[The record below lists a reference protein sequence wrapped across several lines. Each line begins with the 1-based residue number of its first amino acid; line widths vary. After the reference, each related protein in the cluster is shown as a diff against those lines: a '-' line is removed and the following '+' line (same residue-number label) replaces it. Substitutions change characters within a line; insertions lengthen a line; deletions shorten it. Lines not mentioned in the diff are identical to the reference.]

1 MLELI
6 TRDANGEHALYIL
19 STKWLQD
26 FLDICFRHA
35 DCFTLNEAPWAMAIR
50 KDLQLSLS
58 PFLIQ
63 EVKTPKWFGYDYT
76 SEPNTKWSTHAFIY
90 RAESAAKEILLQH
103 MPNVFFREKDVDT
116 PFPTLE
122 DLCFFS
128 DGRLFIG
135 NVSHAR
141 MLWAY
146 PPNEEVELQL
156 KQIADWS
163 YVDRPTPNL
172 EEYLRWKSI

>member
-6 TRDANGEHALYIL
+6 TRDERYEDIPSIL
-19 STKWLQD
+19 SKKWLQD
-26 FLDICFRHA
+26 FLDICFSHA
-35 DCFTLNEAPWAMAIR
+35 DCFTLNEAPWTMAIL
-50 KDLQLSLS
+50 KDLQLKLT
-58 PFLIQ
+58 PFLMQ
-63 EVKTPKWFGYDYT
+63 EVRTPKWFGYDYT
-76 SEPNTKWSTHAFIY
+76 SRPHAKERTHAFIY

-103 MPNVFFREKDVDT
+103 MPNIFFDEEDVDT

-128 DGRLFIG
+128 DGQLFIG
-135 NVSHAR
+135 SISHEY

-146 PPNEEVELQL
+146 PPNEEIELQL

-163 YVDRPTPNL
+163 YKYKPTPNL
-172 EEYLRWKSI
+172 IKYLLVQD

>member
-6 TRDANGEHALYIL
+6 TRDERYEDIPSIL
-19 STKWLQD
+19 SKKWLQD
-26 FLDICFRHA
+26 FLDICFSHA
-35 DCFTLNEAPWAMAIR
+35 DCFTLNEAPWTMAIL
-50 KDLQLSLS
+50 KDLHLELT
-58 PFLIQ
+58 PFLMQ
-63 EVKTPKWFGYDYT
+63 EVKVPKWFGYDYT
-76 SEPNTKWSTHAFIY
+76 SRPHAKERTHAFIY

-103 MPNVFFREKDVDT
+103 MPNIFFSEEDVYT

-128 DGRLFIG
+128 AGRLFIG

-146 PPNEEVELQL
+146 PPDEEIELQL

-163 YVDRPTPNL
+163 YEYRPTPNL
-172 EEYLRWKSI
+172 IEYLLVQD

>member
-6 TRDANGEHALYIL
+6 TCDENNEDIVSIL
-19 STKWLQD
+19 GKKWLQD

-35 DCFTLNEAPWAMAIR
+35 DCFTLNEAPWTMAIR

-58 PFLIQ
+58 SFLDQ
-63 EVKTPKWFGYDYT
+63 EIKTLNWFGYNKT
-76 SEPNTKWSTHAFIY
+76 SRPHTKDRTHAFIY
-90 RAESAAKEILLQH
+90 RTESAAKEILLQH
-103 MPNVFFREKDVDT
+103 MPNIFFDEKDVDT

-128 DGRLFIG
+128 DGQLFIG
-135 NVSHAR
+135 SISHEY